1 MKNKSLIILALLFS
15 HVVVAQRSA
24 GDSTATR
31 DWTLQECI
39 KTALDNNLNVKRSVY
54 NVESS
59 EVGYWQAKMAFLPTL
74 NGSGSYSKSYGRS
87 LNPVSNQFITRNI
100 NNINLSATGNLT
112 LFNGMRLQNSLRQSK
127 RDYLA
132 SGEDLRKAQNDVI
145 INVSTLYI
153 NVIFAQELYDNARFQ
168 LASSQVQLERITK
181 QVAAGALPKAEQ
193 LNQEAQVATNEV
205 NLVNQENGLNL
216 ALLQLKQAMQLPA
229 SIPMRVEV
237 PDLSADD
244 LVLDQTP
251 EEIYAI
257 AENVMPEI
265 RAAVLR
271 VESADYALKSARG
284 GLYPRVALQGSA
296 QTNYSSA
303 SDGPIFEQDG
313 TTSLSDMPVGET
325 ASGEQIFPYQEGSRL
340 VSSSYGER
348 DQLQDNLSKSIG
360 IGVTIP
366 IFNGWQTRGSVQRAV
381 ISKSVA
387 DINAEQAR
395 NTLRQTIETSYNDA
409 LAASKTYSSALK
421 QVNAR
426 EEAYRMTKQRYELG
440 AVNYVEYQIAENNL
454 FQAKSDL
461 ARAKYNFIFRKK
473 ILDLYQGKT
482 IEY

>member
-1 MKNKSLIILALLFS
+1 M
-15 HVVVAQRSA
+15 AQRGA

-39 KTALDNNLNVKRSVY
+39 KTALDNNLNVKRSFY
-54 NVESS
+54 NVETS
-59 EVGYWQAKMAFLPTL
+59 EVSYWQAKMAFMPTV

-168 LASSQVQLERITK
+168 LASSQVQLERIIK
-181 QVAAGALPKAEQ
+181 QVAAGALPKAEE

-229 SIPMRVEV
+229 STPMRVEV

-284 GLYPRVALQGSA
+284 SFYPRVALQGSA

-303 SDGPIFEQDG
+303 SDGPITAPDGGTIQRQIGYTASNEAVFTDVG
-313 TTSLSDMPVGET
+313 TTTV
-325 ASGEQIFPYQEGSRL
+325 
-340 VSSSYGER
+340 VSNSYGER